1 MQEKL
6 YLKDSS
12 QHYCFAVP
20 GCVQPSQAPEK
31 PRITALPEII
41 TAPGSTLKVF
51 GEMFDR
57 FKSCLLLMYMELQLY
72 LGIGKIPWV
81 KRYSV
86 LQEFPSDVIFINK
99 FNWK

>member
-6 YLKDSS
+6 YLKDSP
-12 QHYCFAVP
+12 QYHYFEVP

-41 TAPGSTLKVF
+41 TAPGSTLKAF
-51 GEMFDR
+51 GEIFDR
-57 FKSCLLLMYMELQLY
+57 FKSYLLLVHMKLQLY
-72 LGIGKIPWV
+72 LGVGKIPWV

-86 LQEFPSDVIFINK
+86 LQEFPSDIIFINK
-99 FNWK
+99 FYWK